1 MALVTLCPG
10 CGTTFRVNAAQLQA
24 HGGDVRCGQCQR
36 VFNGF
41 ATLITVHESAIE
53 YPPPSQSQ
61 YDLQDEQTKS
71 PLESRALMPH
81 VNNGIDQPVLPDW
94 EQETAE
100 SPVDLF
106 DAEPVKKSSGWWGLA
121 NVLLLLLLLGQIAY
135 SYRTEL
141 TITAPETR
149 SYWERYCAFVGC
161 QVPYAQDIQQLSIE
175 SSDLQ
180 KNPARQPEVTTMRA
194 IISNH
199 APFPQAFPE
208 LQLLLL
214 DAQEQVIASRIF
226 SAQDYLLE
234 DDKTLTFI
242 APRHEMDIR
251 LDFDSSQLNAL
262 GYRLLLL
269 YP

>member
-1 MALVTLCPG
+1 MALVTLCPS
-10 CGTTFRVNAAQLQA
+10 CSTTFRVNAAQLQA

-53 YPPPSQSQ
+53 SPPPSQSQ
-61 YDLQDEQTKS
+61 HDLQAGQAGS
-71 PLESRALMPH
+71 PVESSALTPH
-81 VNNGIDQPVLPDW
+81 LNNVTDQPVLSEWD
-94 EQETAE
+94 QETAE

-106 DAEPVKKSSGWWGLA
+106 DEEPVKKTSGWWGAA
-121 NVLLLLLLLGQIAY
+121 NVVLLLLLLGQIAY
-135 SYRTEL
+135 TYRTEL
-141 TITAPETR
+141 TIIAPETR
-149 SYWERYCAFVGC
+149 PYWERYCAFIGC
-161 QVPYAQDIQQLSIE
+161 QVPYAQDIQQFGIE

-199 APFPQAFPE
+199 APFPQAFPA

-234 DDKTLTFI
+234 DDKILPFI

-251 LDFDSSQLNAL
+251 LDFDSSQLSAL

>member
-53 YPPPSQSQ
+53 YPPPQPQ
-61 YDLQDEQTKS
+61 YDIQAGQAEL
-71 PLESRALMPH
+71 PGSRALTAQ
-81 VNNGIDQPVLPDW
+81 VNNGMDQPVLSDG

-106 DAEPVKKSSGWWGLA
+106 DEEPVKKSSGWWGLA

-135 SYRTEL
+135 AYRTEL
-141 TITAPETR
+141 TIIAPETR
-149 SYWERYCAFVGC
+149 PYWERYCAFIGC
-161 QVPYAQDIQQLSIE
+161 QVPYAQDIQQLGIE

-180 KNPARQPEVTTMRA
+180 KNPAHQPEVITMRA

-199 APFPQAFPE
+199 ASFPQAFPA

-234 DDKTLTFI
+234 DDKTLPFI

>member
-10 CGTTFRVNAAQLQA
+10 CSTTFRVNAAQLQA
-24 HGGDVRCGQCQR
+24 HGGDVRCGQCHR

-53 YPPPSQSQ
+53 YPPPMQPQSDIPAGQ
-61 YDLQDEQTKS
+61 IGS
-71 PLESRALMPH
+71 PEENRALAPH
-81 VNNGIDQPVLPDW
+81 VNNVMDQPVLSDW
-94 EQETAE
+94 EQETTEA
-100 SPVDLF
+100 PVGLF
-106 DAEPVKKSSGWWGLA
+106 DEESVKKSSGWWGLA
-121 NVLLLLLLLGQIAY
+121 SGLLLLLLLGQIAY
-135 SYRTEL
+135 AYRTEL
-141 TITAPETR
+141 TVIAPETR
-149 SYWERYCAFVGC
+149 QYWERYCALVGC
-161 QVPYAQDIQQLSIE
+161 QVPYAQDIEQLGIE

-199 APFPQAFPE
+199 APFPQAFPA

-214 DAQEQVIASRIF
+214 DAQGQVIASRIF
-226 SAQDYLLE
+226 SAQDYLQE
-234 DDKTLTFI
+234 DDKTLPFI

>member
-41 ATLITVHESAIE
+41 ATLITVNESAIE
-53 YPPPSQSQ
+53 YPSRLQPQQS
-61 YDLQDEQTKS
+61 TV
-71 PLESRALMPH
+71 ESESSTEIRAVTPYL
-81 VNNGIDQPVLPDW
+81 NNVMDQPVIADW
-94 EQETAE
+94 DEDGTE
-100 SPVDLF
+100 SSDRLF
-106 DAEPVKKSSGWWGLA
+106 DDEPHRQSSALWGLA
-121 NVLLLLLLLGQIAY
+121 NALLLLLLAGQIVHH
-135 SYRTEL
+135 YRTEL
-141 TITAPETR
+141 AIAAPEVR
-149 SYWERYCAFVGC
+149 PYLERYCELMGC
-161 QVPYAQDIQQLSIE
+161 TVPYPQDIRQIGIE

-194 IISNH
+194 TIHNH
-199 APFPQAFPE
+199 APFPQAFPA

-214 DAQEQVIASRIF
+214 GAQEQVIASRVF
-226 SAQDYLLE
+226 TAEEYLQE
-234 DDKTLTFI
+234 DGKTLQFI
-242 APRHEMDIR
+242 AAQHEIEIR
-251 LDFDSSQLNAL
+251 VDFDSSHLNAL